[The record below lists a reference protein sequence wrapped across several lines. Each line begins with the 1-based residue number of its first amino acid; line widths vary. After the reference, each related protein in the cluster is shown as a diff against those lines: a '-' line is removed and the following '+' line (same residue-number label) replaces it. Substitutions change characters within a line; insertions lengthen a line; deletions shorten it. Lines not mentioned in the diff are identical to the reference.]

1 MAKKI
6 RKPRMTAAQAIDGVE
21 VDYIKRKKILMAVED
36 WEPIRKALWA
46 AGFKVVRRKMKR
58 VKA

>member
-1 MAKKI
+1 VA
-6 RKPRMTAAQAIDGVE
+6 RKTRKHPMTPARAIDGVE
-21 VDYIKRKKILMAVED
+21 VDYVRRKKILMSIED

-58 VKA
+58 AAS